1 MKKFLAIIASLA
13 TMFSMA
19 SCDNISSSTP
29 PISSN
34 SFNSSNTSSTSSSS
48 SNLEFTSDNY
58 KLEISAKEEYTPH
71 QNNKKKTRHI
81 KRANGNTDKY
91 SWSGNA
97 LVITLDDEDIYQ
109 LNSLDSF
116 IGQNSAPAINGRIL
130 TAPSDASVVQVMGI
144 NLLDSD
150 EEVVAPNQFQ
160 EIEFDANG
168 IYGSVIG
175 TNYQSIDLSYELAGV
190 IQPRSIKT
198 KTFSSDVGFNIARS
212 NVYLINGNPSN
223 YIDEKT
229 SYKNFASYVTNIDTL
244 KMLLIDR
251 ISTAY
256 IDLSPSLINTYFSVT
271 INNLESVHLND
282 ANYAYVPQHVQ
293 FTIEAIN
300 GEFSY
305 SGEFWFELY
314 DDQPPQLYSSD
325 GTLIQNT
332 SNLGLKKYSEY
343 FVQDEY
349 QFWTYNT
356 SDYLLEILQ
365 DNFVAK
371 TPSGLSATIESV
383 RGEYFKFSGDNY
395 YEYYYPIITLVAENG
410 QTAEIHDKDELFL
423 STDDLF
429 TNYSDGVY
437 TYTLETDYYTGEKFY
452 VITGFDIE
460 SGYNPFEHDFDLLF
474 DCEYHEN
481 KIDLG
486 NLGEVNGN
494 YVYPV
499 KGVDIDI
506 NEYNDAN
513 HKSLGYHIAY
523 GSFKHQYHIDFRG
536 CEYFG
541 DNVYICVSNGDVNN
555 DANYQD
561 SYVILNGF
569 PYNITS
575 MAGPSF
581 GFYSRSAY
589 VFYPREQ
596 ITYDYYEILQYG
608 PHNLLFGENSYTGA
622 SREEI
627 LDYYE
632 RYDQSNSFP
641 VDINSIPDD
650 HFNTTP
656 EYMLSQIGK

>member
-1 MKKFLAIIASLA
+1 MKKFLAITAALA
-13 TMFSMA
+13 TMFGVA

-34 SFNSSNTSSTSSSS
+34 SFNSSNTSSSSSSS
-48 SNLEFTSDNY
+48 SNIEFTSDNY

-71 QNNKKKTRHI
+71 QNNEKKTRHI
-81 KRANGNTDKY
+81 KRANGNTDEY

-175 TNYQSIDLSYELAGV
+175 TNYQSIDLSDELAGV

-212 NVYLINGNPSN
+212 NVYLINGSPSN

-244 KMLLIDR
+244 KRLLIDR
-251 ISTAY
+251 ISTTY

-282 ANYAYVPQHVQ
+282 ANYAYIPQHVQ

-314 DDQPPQLYSSD
+314 DDQPFEVYFNGQKISPNSD
-325 GTLIQNT
+325 GTYD
-332 SNLGLKKYSEY
+332 LGVTDIEEY
-343 FVQDEY
+343 FIPSVTHY
-349 QFWTYNT
+349 GTYNT
-356 SDYLLEILQ
+356 KTYVEQAL
-365 DNFVAK
+365 NKYYTFR
-371 TPSGLSATIESV
+371 TPSGREGKVTKISLGSRQS
-383 RGEYFKFSGDNY
+383 
-395 YEYYYPIITLVAENG
+395 IITIGNDFGDYLDIYDTGDVFENIP
-410 QTAEIHDKDELFL
+410 QTI
-423 STDDLF
+423 
-429 TNYSDGVY
+429 SDGVF
-437 TYTLETDYYTGEKFY
+437 TYKLTGLTYEDGSEGY
-452 VITGFDIE
+452 GGIINGFE
-460 SGYNPFEHDFDLLF
+460 EGYNPLNHDFNLF
-474 DCEYHEN
+474 FDGEHHEN

-486 NLGEVNGN
+486 NLGETNGD
-494 YVYPV
+494 YKVSV
-499 KGVDIDI
+499 CGIDGTGTDAFDDLIHDILS
-506 NEYNDAN
+506 EE
-513 HKSLGYHIAY
+513 
-523 GSFKHQYHIDFRG
+523 FEQQFHIDYR
-536 CEYFG
+536 
-541 DNVYICVSNGDVNN
+541 
-555 DANYQD
+555 DAL
-561 SYVILNGF
+561 YVED
-569 PYNITS
+569 
-575 MAGPSF
+575 
-581 GFYSRSAY
+581 FYSHTTYIEPSSDKYSSSYIIMEGYDYYQSDYDYDITLKYRALSSNYSYSAY
-589 VFYPREQ
+589 VFYTWEQ
-596 ITYDYYEILQYG
+596 ITADYKVWPNLSFG
-608 PHNLLFGENSYTGA
+608 PNTYTSA
-622 SREEI
+622 SREEV
-627 LDYYE
+627 LSFYE
-632 RYDQSNSFP
+632 EGEQNLFDI
-641 VDINSIPDD
+641 DINSIPDD

-656 EYMLSQIGK
+656 EYMLSQMGK